1 MASGARAARAK
12 RHVATQVSQEI
23 GLSVEHSEAQAEAV
37 GRRLAE
43 RIQRFSAEQYGLP
56 RTCRLPRCRR
66 TGRCC
71 GATLACQAMLEAAVA
86 AKRAALPSDDAGDG
100 LALVRQALL
109 IALAQKEAEA
119 AAGANEPR

>member
-1 MASGARAARAK
+1 M
-12 RHVATQVSQEI
+12 SQHRFQEN
-23 GLSVEHSEAQAEAV
+23 GLSAEHAEAQAEAV

-86 AKRAALPSDDAGDG
+86 AKRAALPSDDAWDG

-119 AAGANEPR
+119 AAGADGRRRGRTSSQPAPG